1 MIIKMID
8 GSNVYIKDVYEMDTI
23 FSISNIIKTN
33 CGDEFGHY
41 VEDYIIGLLDNI
53 SYTIEDIMSE
63 LKESVED
70 IDSSYIKDNEVKD
83 RLEVIID
90 DLKLLL
96 KEYNK

>member
-8 GSNVYIKDVYEMDTI
+8 GSKVNIKDVYTMDTI
-23 FSISNIIKTN
+23 FSISDIIKAN
-33 CGDEFGHY
+33 CGDEFGRY
-41 VEDYIIGLLDNI
+41 VEDYIIGLQDNI

-63 LKESVED
+63 LEESVED
-70 IDSSYIKDNEVKD
+70 IDSSFIKDNEVKD
-83 RLEVIID
+83 RLELIID

>member
-23 FSISNIIKTN
+23 FSISNIIKAN
-33 CGDEFGHY
+33 CGDEFGCY

-63 LKESVED
+63 LEESVED
-70 IDSSYIKDNEVKD
+70 IDTLYIKDNEVKD

-96 KEYNK
+96 KEYNQ

>member
-1 MIIKMID
+1 MIIKMLD
-8 GSNVYIKDVYEMDTI
+8 GSKVNIKDVYTMDTI
-23 FSISNIIKTN
+23 FSISDIIKAN
-33 CGDEFGHY
+33 CGDEFGCY

-63 LKESVED
+63 LEESVED

-96 KEYNK
+96 KEYNQ

>member
-23 FSISNIIKTN
+23 FSISGIIKTN
-33 CGDEFGHY
+33 CGDEFGRY

-63 LKESVED
+63 LEESVED
-70 IDSSYIKDNEVKD
+70 IDSSFIKDNEVKD
-83 RLEVIID
+83 RLELIID

-96 KEYNK
+96 KEYNQ